1 MLMKKFF
8 TLILTMAIF
17 VSNLFSQSLSDT
29 LDLEE
34 VVVTGSRIE
43 ISRKNMPVNVSV
55 INSSQIN
62 AIQES
67 AVLPLISRRIPGV
80 FVNERGVTG
89 FGRTGSSS
97 AGNISVRGV
106 GGVPN
111 AQVLVLVDGHPQ
123 YMGIFGHPLSNNYV
137 ASDLERVEIIR
148 GPASILYGSNAMGGV
163 INFITK
169 EQKKDGFSGSLRAG
183 YGSFNTQ
190 KYMANTGFKKGKFR
204 VFASFNHDQTDGHRD
219 SMNFNIN
226 NAYLK
231 SSYAFSD
238 HLKIQADFNI
248 ADFTS
253 FDPGRVDE
261 VVNTFVADMTRGKAS
276 VSFSNKYEKFEGGV
290 FLYYN
295 FGDHDFSDGWKSTDE
310 NLGLSIYQGMTLFKG
325 NTTTLGFDKKRFG
338 GIGNIAF
345 PSIFANRWL
354 NIDETAAYIISRQS
368 LTKNFMVSAG
378 LRLEDNSLFGNE
390 WIPQVG
396 ANYQLNHK
404 SVLKASVSKG
414 FRSPTISELYL
425 FAPNPDLRAEEMIN
439 YELSYAA
446 DLIEHKMYAE
456 FTLFLLNG
464 ENLIETLPNPTPP
477 PMSIRSNTGKFNH
490 KGFELEMNYW
500 PFGSMNID
508 LTYSYLN
515 MDKPKLAAPEHQ
527 LFIGS
532 DYKLGNFVF
541 SLQSN
546 YIAGLYVAT
555 ENTEGVATNI
565 KENYLLVNASV
576 KYNYQKWLDIFI
588 SGKNLINTDYQID
601 YGYTMPGINFMTGVN
616 INF

>member
-1 MLMKKFF
+1 MKKFF
-8 TLILTMAIF
+8 ILTYSLSILVF
-17 VSNLFSQSLSDT
+17 NLFSQSLSDT

-106 GGVPN
+106 GGNPN

-169 EQKKDGFSGSLRAG
+169 EQKEDGFSGNLRAG

-231 SSYAFSD
+231 SSYAFSE
-238 HLKIQADFNI
+238 HVNIQTDFNI

-253 FDPGRVDE
+253 LDPGRVNED
-261 VVNTFVADMTRGKAS
+261 VNTFVADMTRGKAS
-276 VSFSNKYEKFEGGV
+276 VSLNNKFETFEGGL

-295 FGDHDFSDGWKSTDE
+295 FGDHDFSDGWNSTDE
-310 NLGLSIYQGMTLFKG
+310 NYGLSIYQGIRLFKG

-345 PSIFANRWL
+345 PPKYANQWL
-354 NIDETAAYIISRQS
+354 NIDETAAYLISRQT
-368 LTKNFMVSAG
+368 LTKNFMISAG
-378 LRLEDNSLFGNE
+378 LRLEDNSIFGKE

-396 ANYQLNHK
+396 ANYQLSQN

-425 FAPNPDLRAEEMIN
+425 FAPNPKLKAEEMIN
-439 YELSYAA
+439 YDLSYAS
-446 DLIEHKMYAE
+446 DLFNNKIYAE

-464 ENLIETLPNPTPP
+464 ENLIETLPNPKPP
-477 PMSIRSNTGKFNH
+477 PMSVRANTGKFTH
-490 KGFELEMNYW
+490 KGFEAELNYY
-500 PFGSMNID
+500 PTEFINID
-508 LTYSYLN
+508 LSYSYLD
-515 MDKPKLAAPEHQ
+515 MDRPKVAAPEHQ
-527 LFIGS
+527 LFLGS
-532 DYKLGNFVF
+532 DYKWKDFILSVEA
-541 SLQSN
+541 N
-546 YIAGLYVAT
+546 YIGGLYVAT
-555 ENTEGVATNI
+555 SATEGVLRNI
-565 KENYLLVNASV
+565 KENYFLLNVSL
-576 KYNYQKWLDIFI
+576 KYNYQKWLGIYI
-588 SGKNLINTDYQID
+588 SGKNLINTEYQID
-601 YGYTMPGINFMTGVN
+601 YGYNMPGINLMTGIN